1 MNDHRQRVLYIE
13 QASGV
18 GGSVISLY
26 RLVRALNRERYEP
39 IVLLQR
45 PSELAARFRA
55 LGVEVLVLDEAAADT
70 RATNTSAPYRRDIA
84 AWLMR
89 FSSSAAHVYSELRA
103 ITYFLGNELPA
114 ALRISRIVRNRRI
127 DLVHLNNQPNS
138 NHSGLVAAWLNRLA
152 CVCHVR
158 DYNPPTML
166 DRWLTRRIDYLV
178 FISREMERRVQQ
190 AVPGQRGEVVYDGLD
205 LEASETPATAQ
216 MTRKLLGLSAEDFVI
231 GNIGRLTPWK
241 GQDVFLRA
249 LAYARTQAP
258 RLKALIVGEPDPPTD
273 TAYQDQ
279 LLALTHELGLKD
291 IVTFTGFR
299 ADVPKLISAMD
310 VVVHSSTAPEP
321 FGLVIIEGM
330 ACGKPV
336 IATRAGG
343 VLDIVEDGRQGVL
356 VPVGDERAMAEAMI
370 RLALNPQ
377 WTDQLGRQARQRV
390 ETHFTASQFAR
401 AIESVY
407 QRLRPSAE
415 TDAAHPP
422 TLSSPEALR

>member
-26 RLVRALNRERYEP
+26 RLVRALNREWYEP
-39 IVLLQR
+39 IVLFQR
-45 PSELAARFRA
+45 PNELAARFRA
-55 LGVEVLVLDEAAADT
+55 LDVEVLVLDETAAD
-70 RATNTSAPYRRDIA
+70 NTAVNTPAPHKRDIA
-84 AWLMR
+84 AWLR
-89 FSSSAAHVYSELRA
+89 RYSSSAAQGYSEVRA
-103 ITYFLGNELPA
+103 VAHFLGNELPE
-114 ALRISRIVRNRRI
+114 ALRISRIIRDWRI

-138 NHSGLVAAWLNRLA
+138 NHSGLVAAWLNRLP

-158 DYNPPTML
+158 DYNPPSAL
-166 DRWLTRRIDYLV
+166 DRWLTRRIDYLA
-178 FISREMERRVQQ
+178 FISREMENQVQQ
-190 AVPGQRGEVVYDGLD
+190 AALGQRGEVVYDGLD
-205 LEASETPATAQ
+205 LEANETSATSHV
-216 MTRKLLGLSAEDFVI
+216 TRQRLGLSPEDFVL

-241 GQDVFLRA
+241 GQAVFLRA
-249 LAYARTQAP
+249 LAHARTQAP

-273 TAYQDQ
+273 TTYRDR

-299 ADVPKLISAMD
+299 ADIPTLISAMD

-356 VPVGDERAMAEAMI
+356 VPVGDERAMAEAMV
-370 RLALNPQ
+370 RLAHDPQ
-377 WTDQLGRQARQRV
+377 WAGQLGRQARERV

-401 AIESVY
+401 AIEDIY
-407 QRLRPSAE
+407 QRLRPSVEADV
-415 TDAAHPP
+415 THPHP
-422 TLSSPEALR
+422 LSSPEALR